1 MAMDLYQ
8 TNDPKKPTQL
18 VQEVKALK
26 DDIAQQC
33 KLVKFLGLFP
43 SAKSCNTDIMSKES
57 VISIDQFRATIDHV
71 TSTKSDFYELS
82 RERASEAVVFLCTE

>member
-33 KLVKFLGLFP
+33 KLGFFHQQ
-43 SAKSCNTDIMSKES
+43 SRNTDIMSKES